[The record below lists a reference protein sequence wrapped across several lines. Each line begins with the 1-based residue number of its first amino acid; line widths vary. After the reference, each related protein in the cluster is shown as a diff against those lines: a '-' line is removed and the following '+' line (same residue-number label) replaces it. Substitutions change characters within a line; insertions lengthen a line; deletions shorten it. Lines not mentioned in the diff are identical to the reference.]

1 MKMDQTATAKPEKLK
16 ASRAYS
22 VATPAM
28 DKSRREPLKANNPGS
43 IPTAGGRALGQGARE
58 ERERRKS
65 RMSSDMEMPPLDKEG
80 SPDPTTQNNTQA
92 NTIPQRMNE
101 NGEGSS
107 KVEEDRP
114 VSAPA
119 PDVTVTGA
127 DAKEE
132 TVTTPPA
139 AAPAQDTVADLP
151 AAKENNTPAPASKER
166 RGSRLD
172 DVLGKLK
179 LGGKKSK

>member
-1 MKMDQTATAKPEKLK
+1 MKIDQTLTAKPKELK

-22 VATPAM
+22 VATPAA

-65 RMSSDMEMPPLDKEG
+65 RMSSDMGEMPPIDKEG
-80 SPDPTTQNNTQA
+80 SPDATTQNNTQG
-92 NTIPQRMNE
+92 NTIPQRLNE

-107 KVEEDRP
+107 KVEERP
-114 VSAPA
+114 PSAPA
-119 PDVTVTGA
+119 PDVTVTSA
-127 DAKEE
+127 DAKDE
-132 TVTTPPA
+132 TVSTPPP
-139 AAPAQDTVADLP
+139 AAPAQDTVSDLP
-151 AAKENNTPAPASKER
+151 AAKENASPPPASKER

-179 LGGKKSK
+179 LGGKKK